1 MREKTTPFWVEGMS
15 VQERDDRMSTLFAWL
30 EQKLGIINNTVDI
43 PAQRTFVFVPD
54 PPPLTFEAQ
63 TLGFEIRR
71 ISWGVAGRAAATE
84 SVQIAAA
91 LAPVMFDLWSDSLYV
106 LAFEAELPDDTV
118 LGRWL
123 GDVLRFEFDAAPSD
137 KMQEILL
144 PSYALIIFDWGDLVG
159 KPLTLKRS

>member
-15 VQERDDRMSTLFAWL
+15 LKKRDACVSSLFAWL
-30 EQKLGIINNTVDI
+30 EQKLGAINKTNDI
-43 PAQRTFVFVPD
+43 STKRTFVFVPD

-84 SVQIAAA
+84 SAQMAAA

-106 LAFEAELPDDTV
+106 LAFEAELLDDTT

-123 GDVLRFEFDAAPSD
+123 GDVLRLELDAVPSD
-137 KMQEILL
+137 IKLVTQL
-144 PSYALIIFDWGDLVG
+144 PRYALIVFDWGDLVG
-159 KPLTLKRS
+159 EPPTEK